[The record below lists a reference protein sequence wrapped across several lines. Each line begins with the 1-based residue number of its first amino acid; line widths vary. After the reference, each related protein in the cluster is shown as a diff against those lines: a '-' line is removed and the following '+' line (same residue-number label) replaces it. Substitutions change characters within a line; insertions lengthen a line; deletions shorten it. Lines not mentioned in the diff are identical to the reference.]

1 LTTWGV
7 RLYKNEKFK
16 INRLIFKNR
25 SMCHKTEANSL
36 FRNILRII
44 RKKQKKKEYL
54 KKELE
59 LPRAREFLNNKGN
72 RS

>member
-1 LTTWGV
+1 
-7 RLYKNEKFK
+7 
-16 INRLIFKNR
+16 
-25 SMCHKTEANSL
+25 MCLKTEAGNSL

-59 LPRAREFLNNKGN
+59 LPRAREFFNDKGI